1 MAIETQERA
10 AEARART
17 QSESPD
23 NGTKVPPM
31 RADDT
36 SDGEPVVETPV
47 EARQGFLGKPV
58 LIVLVTALILA
69 VIAGIAIGYIP
80 M

>member
-1 MAIETQERA
+1 MAVDMQERA
-10 AEARART
+10 AEARAKT
-17 QSESPD
+17 QSEDPET
-23 NGTKVPPM
+23 GTRIPPM

-36 SDGEPVVETPV
+36 SDGEPIVETPV

-58 LIVLVTALILA
+58 LTVLVVALILA
-69 VIAGIAIGYIP
+69 VIAGIAVGYIP